1 MIAGCLVFYLL
12 TDMVCFDSILVDGC
26 HPYAEDLW
34 KTIKINKL
42 TFDGVKLCDR
52 CKVKFPDLVLWLSVL
67 ATILS

>member
-1 MIAGCLVFYLL
+1 MIAVCLVYYLL
-12 TDMVCFDSILVDGC
+12 TDMVWFDSILVDGC

-52 CKVKFPDLVLWLSVL
+52 CKVKFSISSVVAVTLL
-67 ATILS
+67 A